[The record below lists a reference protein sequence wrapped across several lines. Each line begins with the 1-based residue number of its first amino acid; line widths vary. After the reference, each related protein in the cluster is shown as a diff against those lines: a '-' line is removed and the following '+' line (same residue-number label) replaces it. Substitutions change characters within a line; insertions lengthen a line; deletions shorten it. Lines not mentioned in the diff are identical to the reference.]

1 MRRALGLDRETS
13 PASQPTNSPPFN
25 GPHQRRHFAR
35 DGDVPVTM
43 VHSDS
48 GSRFQQ
54 LDAAREALRQQTAAR
69 EEAERLLADARNTI
83 HDLETK
89 LGHERLAR
97 DEVRQRIDVERLQFE
112 EALTTVQEELATER
126 ALRGRAQRE
135 RDEATVATQTAEQRR
150 RTTSKLRSHLR
161 RPSPK
166 TSPRDAAVGLRRS
179 RRRMLHPAIRRLWN
193 GGRQGGRKIP
203 VAARSSDAAATAPG
217 GLPPIQPRA
226 GCPPDVRADASE
238 EEVCLTR
245 KSSRRCDGL
254 AEYRRNLL
262 VRQLFMRRLEQHGP
276 DGSATSLART
286 RLEQKMAADPRTI
299 RGSPIADQSERPS
312 EYPRLRSRRQHG
324 ECSRGSV

>member
-1 MRRALGLDRETS
+1 MTDDSSDARLSATELQMRRALGLDRETS
-13 PASQPTNSPPFN
+13 PSSQPTNSPFN

-150 RTTSKLRSHLR
+150 RTTVKAAQ
-161 RPSPK
+161 SP
-166 TSPRDAAVGLRRS
+166 PAPFPADQPP
-179 RRRMLHPAIRRLWN
+179 RRR
-193 GGRQGGRKIP
+193 GRPPK
-203 VAARSSDAAATAPG
+203 VAPQDVAPG
-217 GLPPIQPRA
+217 
-226 GCPPDVRADASE
+226 DSE
-238 EEVCLTR
+238 IVEWWSPGWQE
-245 KSSRRCDGL
+245 K
-254 AEYRRNLL
+254 YR
-262 VRQLFMRRLEQHGP
+262 
-276 DGSATSLART
+276 
-286 RLEQKMAADPRTI
+286 
-299 RGSPIADQSERPS
+299 
-312 EYPRLRSRRQHG
+312 
-324 ECSRGSV
+324 